1 MSDLKVR
8 APLHAHDCCP
18 TPELEKRPTRKA
30 AATKQTFE
38 NRRSKD
44 RPLHSAV
51 TGVAVLKKWPGVV
64 LLRRAGKI
72 GGLA

>member
-1 MSDLKVR
+1 LLPNSRTGK
-8 APLHAHDCCP
+8 APDS
-18 TPELEKRPTRKA
+18 EGGRYK
-30 AATKQTFE
+30 TFE

-72 GGLA
+72 GGLV